1 MDSHMVDN
9 QAEAA
14 TSLTILSA
22 QTLIGSNMMASA
34 ATITVSAHT
43 TTTTAVTSPIPSHNV
58 SITHL
63 TTTQAT
69 VVTESTLPLAS
80 AQPLEVN
87 TVILEPTSRLAQ
99 FLLLFFDRKEK

>member
-1 MDSHMVDN
+1 MVDN

-63 TTTQAT
+63 TTTQAP
-69 VVTESTLPLAS
+69 VVTVYSKPLLSTP
-80 AQPLEVN
+80 PLEN
-87 TVILEPTSRLAQ
+87 NLGILKAHQLSHQPKQREMSSR
-99 FLLLFFDRKEK
+99 E